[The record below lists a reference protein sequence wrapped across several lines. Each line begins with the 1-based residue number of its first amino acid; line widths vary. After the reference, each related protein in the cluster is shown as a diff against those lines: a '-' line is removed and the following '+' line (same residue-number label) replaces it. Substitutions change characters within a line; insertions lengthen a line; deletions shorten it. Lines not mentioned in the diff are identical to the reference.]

1 MKNIYIRN
9 IFPLRY
15 LFLLLLIQAGAT
27 QVFGQ
32 SSKKI
37 FKEANEYFDSG
48 DYSNALP
55 IYLEY
60 LKLDPEHP
68 QSNFNA
74 GICYLKTIHEN
85 KAVGYLQKAY
95 SKLPAIHPDIH
106 LYLGEAYQYNHQFK
120 EALQAFQTYKSI
132 AVKRGT
138 KDPTVLTYLERR
150 LYECENGIQYLDK
163 PVKAQI
169 DNIGPVINSTYA
181 EYAPVI
187 SADESVIVFTSRRLG
202 STGGFVAID
211 DNQYYEDI
219 YITIKSNG
227 IWAAPKNIQEINT
240 DKHDA
245 CIALSSDGKQL
256 FIYKDSRGGDIYV
269 SKFDALKNI
278 WSKPQSLG
286 DNVNTKFQEPSVS
299 MTDDGNTIY
308 FSSNRP
314 GGLGGLD
321 IYVSHKDA
329 TGNWGE
335 AVNIGSSINTP
346 YDDDAPFIHPDGQ
359 NLYFSSRG
367 HAGMGG
373 YDIYRSSTEPNGKWS
388 KPENLGYPINTSGDD
403 TYFVLSADNQ
413 HGYYASAKD
422 EGLGEKD
429 IYIISMPKRETL
441 ASASGSTIKI
451 ERKIEIKNLP
461 LDQPAVKAVA
471 GATTI
476 LTGHITDAF
485 TKNPLE
491 AEIVLVNNE
500 NSESISE
507 QVSDS
512 TGFYKTVMLSG
523 KNYGFSVQKES
534 YLFHSE
540 NYDIPDSEG
549 FQEITLN
556 VELKKVSVGSRIILR
571 NIFFDFDKATLKK
584 ESTAELEKLL
594 EIMNQVPSLRIEIS
608 GHTDNKGSAEY
619 NKKLSE
625 RRAKAVVDY
634 LVAKGISSNR
644 LNYAGYGMD
653 RSLVSNDDE
662 TGRQLNRRTEF
673 EITGN

>member
-1 MKNIYIRN
+1 MRN
-9 IFPLRY
+9 KFLPFLPFLGQIL
-15 LFLLLLIQAGAT
+15 LFLLIQNAA
-27 QVFGQ
+27 VPLFAQ
-32 SSKKI
+32 SSKRI
-37 FKEANEYFDSG
+37 LKEAGEYFESG
-48 DYSNALP
+48 DYINALP

-60 LKLDPEHP
+60 LKTDPEHP
-68 QSNFNA
+68 QANFNT
-74 GICYLKTIHEN
+74 GICYLQTIHEH
-85 KAVGYLQKAY
+85 KAVSYLQKAY
-95 SKLPAIHPDIH
+95 AKTPAIHPDIQR
-106 LYLGEAYQYNHQFK
+106 YLGEAYQYNHQFK
-120 EALQAFQTYKSI
+120 EAIDAFKAYKSV
-132 AVKRGT
+132 AVKTLT
-138 KDPTVLTYLERR
+138 KDLSVLPILERR
-150 LYECENGIQYLDK
+150 IYECENGLTYLDK

-169 DNIGPVINSTYA
+169 DNIGPIINSKYA

-187 SADESVIVFTSRRLG
+187 SADESVLVFTSRRAG

-219 YITIKSNG
+219 YISIKSNG
-227 IWAAPKNIQEINT
+227 KWAEPKNIQEINT
-240 DKHDA
+240 EKHDA

-269 SKFDALKNI
+269 SRFDALKNI

-286 DNVNTKFQEPSVS
+286 ETVNTKYQEPSVS
-299 MTDDGNTIY
+299 MTADGNTIY

-321 IYVSHKDA
+321 IYMSHKDA
-329 TGNWGE
+329 KGNWGE
-335 AVNIGSSINTP
+335 AINLGAPINTP

-373 YDIYRSSTEPNGKWS
+373 YDIYRCSMEPNGKWS
-388 KPENLGYPINTSGDD
+388 VPENIGYPINTSGDD
-403 TYFVLSADNQ
+403 TYFVLSADNR
-413 HGYYASAKD
+413 HGYYASAK
-422 EGLGEKD
+422 EGGLGEKD

-441 ASASGSTIKI
+441 ASATGSAIKI
-451 ERKIEIKNLP
+451 DKKIEIKSLP
-461 LDQPAVKAVA
+461 LDQPAIKSTA

-476 LTGHITDAF
+476 LSGYITDAF
-485 TKNPLE
+485 TKESLE

-500 NSESISE
+500 NSEIISE

-512 TGFYKTVMLSG
+512 AGFYKTVMLSG
-523 KNYGFSVQKES
+523 KNYGFSVQKEG

-540 NYDIPDSEG
+540 NYDIPASEG

-594 EIMNQVPSLRIEIS
+594 SIMNEVPTLKIEVS
-608 GHTDNKGSAEY
+608 GHTDNKGSADY

-634 LVAKGISSNR
+634 LVAKGVSPER
-644 LNYAGYGMD
+644 LGYAGYGMG
-653 RSLVSNDDE
+653 RPLVSNDDE
-662 TGRQLNRRTEF
+662 SGRQLNRRTEF
-673 EITGN
+673 EITGK

>member
-1 MKNIYIRN
+1 MQSGAGN
-9 IFPLRY
+9 
-15 LFLLLLIQAGAT
+15 LFA
-27 QVFGQ
+27 Q
-32 SSKKI
+32 SAKRI
-37 FKEANEYFDSG
+37 FKEANDYFEGG
-48 DYSNALP
+48 DYTNALP

-60 LKLDPEHP
+60 LRLDPEHP
-68 QSNFNA
+68 QANLNA

-85 KAVGYLQKAY
+85 KAVGYLLKAY
-95 SKLPAIHPDIH
+95 NKMPAVHPDIH

-120 EALQAFQTYKSI
+120 DAIQSYKTYKSI
-132 AVKRGT
+132 SAKSIS
-138 KDPTVLTYLERR
+138 KDPTLLPYLERR
-150 LYECENGIQYLDK
+150 IYECENGIKYLEK

-169 DNIGPVINSTYA
+169 DNIGPVINSKYA

-202 STGGFVAID
+202 STGGYVAID

-219 YITIKSNG
+219 YISIKSNG
-227 IWAAPKNIQEINT
+227 VWTAPKNLQEINT

-245 CIALSSDGKQL
+245 CIALSPDGKQL
-256 FIYKDSRGGDIYV
+256 FIYKDSKGGDIYV

-278 WSKPQSLG
+278 WSKPQGLG
-286 DNVNTKFQEPSVS
+286 DNVNTKYQEPSVS
-299 MTDDGNTIY
+299 MTADGNIIY

-321 IYVSHKDA
+321 IYVSRKDA
-329 TGNWGE
+329 KGNWGE
-335 AVNIGSSINTP
+335 AVNLGAPINTP

-373 YDIYRSSTEPNGKWS
+373 YDIYRCSIEASGKWS
-388 KPENLGYPINTSGDD
+388 APENLGYPINTAGDD

-413 HGYYASAKD
+413 HGYYASAK
-422 EGLGEKD
+422 EGGLGEKD

-441 ASASGSTIKI
+441 ASATGSAIKV
-451 ERKIEIKNLP
+451 ERKIEIKSIP
-461 LDQPAVKAVA
+461 MDQPTVKPTA

-476 LTGHITDAF
+476 LKGHITDAF
-485 TKNPLE
+485 TKEPLE
-491 AEIVLVNNE
+491 AEILLVNNE
-500 NSESISE
+500 NSEIISE

-512 TGFYKTVMLSG
+512 VGFYKTVMLSG
-523 KNYGFSVQKES
+523 KNYGFSVQKEG

-540 NYDIPDSEG
+540 NYDIPASEG

-556 VELKKVSVGSRIILR
+556 VELKKVSVGSKIILR

-594 EIMNQVPSLRIEIS
+594 EIMNEVPTLKIEIS
-608 GHTDNKGSAEY
+608 GHTDNKGSADY

-634 LVAKGISSNR
+634 LLAKGVTPDR
-644 LNYAGYGMD
+644 LRYAGYGMD
-653 RSLVSNDDE
+653 RPLVSNDNE
-662 TGRQLNRRTEF
+662 AGRQLNRRTEF
-673 EITGN
+673 EITGK

>member
-1 MKNIYIRN
+1 
-9 IFPLRY
+9 LR
-15 LFLLLLIQAGAT
+15 
-27 QVFGQ
+27 
-32 SSKKI
+32 
-37 FKEANEYFDSG
+37 
-48 DYSNALP
+48 
-55 IYLEY
+55 
-60 LKLDPEHP
+60 LDPDNP
-68 QSNFNA
+68 QANFNT

-85 KAVGYLQKAY
+85 RAVVYLLKAY
-95 SKLPAIHPDIH
+95 NKLPAIHPDVH
-106 LYLGEAYQYNHQFK
+106 LYLGEAYQHNHQFK
-120 EALQAFQTYKSI
+120 EALQSFKTYKSI
-132 AVKRGT
+132 STRSIS
-138 KDPTVLTYLERR
+138 KDPTLLPYLERR
-150 LYECENGIQYLDK
+150 IYECENGIKYLDK

-169 DNIGPVINSTYA
+169 DNIGPVINSKYA

-202 STGGFVAID
+202 STGGFIAID

-219 YITIKSNG
+219 YISIKSNG
-227 IWAAPKNIQEINT
+227 IWTAPKNIQEINT

-256 FIYKDSRGGDIYV
+256 FIYKDSKGGDIYV
-269 SKFDALKNI
+269 SRFDALKNI

-286 DNVNTKFQEPSVS
+286 DNVNTKYQEPSVS
-299 MTDDGNTIY
+299 MTANGNTIY

-329 TGNWGE
+329 KGNWGE
-335 AVNIGSSINTP
+335 AVNLGAPVNTP

-373 YDIYRSSTEPNGKWS
+373 YDIYRCSMEGNGKWS
-388 KPENLGYPINTSGDD
+388 QPDNLGYPINTAGDD

-413 HGYYASAKD
+413 HGYYASAK
-422 EGLGEKD
+422 EGGLGEKD

-441 ASASGSTIKI
+441 AAATGSAIKV
-451 ERKIEIKNLP
+451 ERKIEVKNIP
-461 LDQPAVKAVA
+461 INQPAIKQTA
-471 GATTI
+471 GSTTI
-476 LTGHITDAF
+476 LKGYITDAF
-485 TKNPLE
+485 TKTPLE

-500 NSESISE
+500 NSETISE

-512 TGFYKTVMLSG
+512 VGFYKTVMLSG
-523 KNYGFSVQKES
+523 KNYGFSVQKEG

-540 NYDIPDSEG
+540 NYDIPASEG
-549 FQEITLN
+549 FQEVTLN

-594 EIMNQVPSLRIEIS
+594 SIMNDVPNLKIEIS
-608 GHTDNKGSAEY
+608 GHTDSKGSADY

-634 LVAKGISSNR
+634 LVAKGVSSDR
-644 LNYAGYGMD
+644 LRYAGYGMD
-653 RSLVSNDDE
+653 RPLVSNDDE

-673 EITGN
+673 EIIGN